1 MATDK
6 SALLSQVAQEIVD
19 GLRSTV
25 PNFDDQICTV
35 REVDAISGSIPYLAA
50 ADSLGKDLGAL
61 DIGSDPLPVDM
72 HLSSVTYK
80 LKRYAHSISMDES
93 EVRDLDQYMSTLGE
107 VAQMLLEYN
116 AIARQADLAALMTDS
131 NYNGQHAAATGAWS
145 LTTSTP
151 VLDMQE
157 AKRLDA
163 PRADTVVLG
172 ITSAHELARHPDIT
186 SRVSN
191 YASGAG
197 IGFEQLKG
205 IIAELLNLPSGNNV
219 FIWDTFYNSA
229 KFGQSASLSYVTG
242 DFCWLG
248 EKKGLLKI
256 AQRGANGITT
266 VETNHLK
273 TETAVS
279 DTCAFTRVETYFGT
293 EVTGL

>member
-19 GLRSTV
+19 GLRSEV

-35 REVDAISGSIPYLAA
+35 RQVDAIAGSIPYLAA
-50 ADSLGKDLGAL
+50 KDTLGKDLGAL
-61 DIGSDPLPVDM
+61 DIGSDPLPIDM

-93 EVRDLDQYMSTLGE
+93 EVRDLDQYMSTLSE
-107 VAQMLLEYN
+107 VAMTLLEYN

-131 NYNGQHAAATGAWS
+131 GENGQHAAASGVWS

-157 AKRLDA
+157 AKRTDA

-172 ITSAHELARHPDIT
+172 VTSAHELSRHPDIT

-191 YASGAG
+191 YASGMG
-197 IGFEQLKG
+197 IGFEQLRG
-205 IIAELLNLPSGNNV
+205 IIAELLNLPSASSV
-219 FIWDTFYNSA
+219 HIWDTFYNSG
-229 KFGQSASLSYVTG
+229 KFGQSATLAYVTG
-242 DFCWLG
+242 DFCWIG
-248 EKKGLLKI
+248 EQKGLLKI
-256 AQRGANGITT
+256 AQAGANGITT

-279 DTCAFTRVETYFGT
+279 DTCTYKRVETYFGT